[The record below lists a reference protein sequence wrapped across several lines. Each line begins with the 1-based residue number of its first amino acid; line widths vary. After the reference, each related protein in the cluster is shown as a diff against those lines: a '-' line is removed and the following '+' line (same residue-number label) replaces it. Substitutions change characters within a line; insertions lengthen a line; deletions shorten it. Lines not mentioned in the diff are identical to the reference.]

1 MSVSAIRATL
11 YSAVNGVTNVGKVYD
26 YERWANEWDDFLT
39 LFKTTI
45 STVVQVRGWEITY
58 RGFANQPPMDFSG
71 KHIRAHRFHVVGYMG
86 LDDSLSTEKTFAN
99 LAEDVADA
107 IDANATLQG
116 STYYY
121 VADVGIDEHEP
132 RMFGGVLCHYALIN
146 VIVEEKIT

>member
-1 MSVSAIRATL
+1 MSISAIRATI
-11 YSAVNGVTNVGKVYD
+11 YSAVNGVTDVGKVYD

-45 STVVQVRGWEITY
+45 GSTVQVRGWEVSY

-71 KHIRAHRFHVVGYMG
+71 QHIRAHRFAVMGYMG
-86 LDDSLSTEKTFAN
+86 LDDSKATEKTFAN

-107 IDANATLQG
+107 IDADATLHG
-116 STYYY
+116 ASYYY
-121 VADVGIDEHEP
+121 VIDVGIDEHEP

-146 VIVEEKIT
+146 VIVEEVAS